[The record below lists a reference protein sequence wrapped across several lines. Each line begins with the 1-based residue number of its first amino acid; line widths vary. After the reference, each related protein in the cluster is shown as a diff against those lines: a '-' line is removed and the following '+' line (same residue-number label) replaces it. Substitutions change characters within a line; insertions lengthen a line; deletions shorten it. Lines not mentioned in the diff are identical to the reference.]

1 MTEKL
6 QRHDFVEL
14 DYTGKLADGAIF
26 DTTNEQVA
34 HQSNLPH
41 HHGSLHSPIVCIGER
56 QVLSGLDND
65 LEGKEVGREYIV
77 VLQPEQ
83 AFGKR
88 DVKNLRIIPMGIF
101 KEHKVQPQPGLQVD
115 VDGERG
121 IVTSIAGGR
130 VVVNFNNPLA
140 GKVITYNYT
149 VKRKITDTTEK
160 IKSFISSTV
169 GIPQDNISVTIHAG
183 NTVVTLPMQLPQ
195 QLMDMLG
202 KKLTELNVVNSVE
215 FVMKESVKN

>member
-1 MTEKL
+1 MSEKL

-14 DYTGKLADGAIF
+14 DYTGKVADGAIF

-41 HHGSLHSPIVCIGER
+41 HHGSLHSPIVCIGQR
-56 QVLSGLDND
+56 QVLPGLDQD
-65 LEGKEVGREYIV
+65 LEGKEVGREYTV

-115 VDGERG
+115 VDDERG

-130 VVVNFNNPLA
+130 VVVNFNHPLA
-140 GKVITYNYT
+140 GKEITYNYT
-149 VKRKITDTTEK
+149 IKRKITDTSEK
-160 IKSFISSTV
+160 IKSFLSSMI
-169 GIPQDNISVTIHAG
+169 GQPQDNIAVALHAG
-183 NTVVTLPMQLPQ
+183 NTVVTLPVQLPQ
-195 QLMDMLG
+195 QFTDMLG
-202 KKLTELNVVNSVE
+202 KKLTEINVVNSVE
-215 FVMKESVKN
+215 FVVKEGVKK